1 MFYFNYLFNSYKYL
15 ISWFIKKNLLYF
27 PKKKFELVITL
38 NFKFNDNS
46 INLLN
51 LNNIPII
58 NFNSFFKKKEFSD
71 FSIYYNSFF
80 FFYLFLFF
88 LKK

>member
-1 MFYFNYLFNSYKYL
+1 MFNSYKYL

-46 INLLN
+46 INLIN

-58 NFNSFFKKKEFSD
+58 NFNSLFIKKELND
-71 FSIYYNSFF
+71 FPIYYNSFF